1 MLWAEKIK
9 SDLLRGSWRGE
20 SKNTFCPLLIL
31 RMKFILLESVT
42 NTDKLLIGKIEN
54 KICDP
59 AKLPSPVGFKSIWPF
74 DIWCLSWLNPGIP
87 HHNLC
92 EKYRR
97 ENLRKLLSYDTT
109 FQEILA
115 SDVIIEKMADS
126 PKENTSISLLTMGTP
141 YKIIKPS
148 TYDSKA
154 STSTK
159 LDFIQVMDY

>member
-1 MLWAEKIK
+1 MPWAEKIESNQIRSFK
-9 SDLLRGSWRGE
+9 GEVERRVKKHLLNSFDPQNEIDPIGI
-20 SKNTFCPLLIL
+20 C
-31 RMKFILLESVT
+31 
-42 NTDKLLIGKIEN
+42 DKHRQTIGKIEN

-59 AKLPSPVGFKSIWPF
+59 AKLPSPVGSKSIWPR
-74 DIWCLSWLNPGIP
+74 CLSWLNPGIP

-154 STSTK
+154 TTHQQSWTSSK
-159 LDFIQVMDY
+159 